1 MLIFFSTARLLVKRL
16 QGAAEHV
23 LKVLG
28 VSSVDYLI
36 NNAAVSDP
44 EQSRLQYAACLVTW
58 FHVTRVM
65 PPYTGLVMLVQI
77 LLQQLLTK
85 YTYICLTDYHPSLAA
100 NFLTIGI

>member
-1 MLIFFSTARLLVKRL
+1 MDAHVSWLILFSTARLLLKRL

-44 EQSRLQYAACLVTW
+44 GQSRLQ
-58 FHVTRVM
+58 
-65 PPYTGLVMLVQI
+65 
-77 LLQQLLTK
+77 
-85 YTYICLTDYHPSLAA
+85 
-100 NFLTIGI
+100 